1 MPIDLSSIL
10 MFVALGAVFYFMLI
24 RPQQKRAKE
33 QAAMTNSVAPG
44 SRVMI
49 TAGIVGTI
57 KHVGER
63 QAIIEISPG
72 VEMTIFKAAIAKVLT
87 ASDDEFEYADD
98 DASLVEPAAEPDEV
112 SDEAPTSFAAPAADD
127 AVPPAEPGDQGQ
139 PGQDPA
145 KR

>member
-1 MPIDLSSIL
+1 MPFDLSSIL

-24 RPQQKRAKE
+24 RPQQKRAKA
-33 QAAMTNSVAPG
+33 QAEMNNSVGPG
-44 SRVMI
+44 TRVMI

-72 VEMTIFKAAIAKVLT
+72 VEMTIFKAAIAKVLS

-98 DASLVEPAAEPDEV
+98 EVDPVPVEAPVTDEGPSPFAPGEPAPHPVADPDQ
-112 SDEAPTSFAAPAADD
+112 
-127 AVPPAEPGDQGQ
+127 DQ
-139 PGQDPA
+139 P
-145 KR
+145 KN